1 MCAKS
6 LQSYLT
12 LFNLM
17 DYCSL
22 PGYSVHGILQAT
34 VLEWVATPFSRGS
47 SQPRD
52 QTWVSCIAGRFFTIW
67 AKVGDN
73 NGIVSKNQRKSF
85 MCSDMERYPEE
96 VVQFLKKKEQ
106 DIYNM
111 SFCVRKKITG
121 LP

>member
-1 MCAKS
+1 
-6 LQSYLT
+6 
-12 LFNLM
+12 M

-96 VVQFLKKKEQ
+96 VAQFLKKKEQ